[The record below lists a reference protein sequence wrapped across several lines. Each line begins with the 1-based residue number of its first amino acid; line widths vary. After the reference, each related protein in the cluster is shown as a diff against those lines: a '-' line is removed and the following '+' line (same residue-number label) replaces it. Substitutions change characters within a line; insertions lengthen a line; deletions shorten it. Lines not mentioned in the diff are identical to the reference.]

1 MSKGHKRQIRARQV
15 SICVYSCHYSNCTND
30 MEQLPKLP
38 PSDEELVRK
47 TLDDKRFFAVLVDRY
62 EAKLRRYIT
71 RLGVR
76 DPEDQLD
83 VLQEIFLKT
92 YRNLNGFDT
101 SLQFSSWIYRIA
113 HNEAVS
119 WYRKKNVRPEGHL
132 IADSEE
138 LISFLSAKEDTQE
151 VVFDK
156 HINAQVVNDALMKID
171 EKYREVIILRFFEH
185 KEYEEISDILKIP
198 VGSVGTL
205 LHRGKKQ
212 LAHALNHDAV
222 RI

>member
-1 MSKGHKRQIRARQV
+1 
-15 SICVYSCHYSNCTND
+15 
-30 MEQLPKLP
+30 MEQPPRLP
-38 PSDEELVRK
+38 PSDEELARL
-47 TLDDKRFFAVLVDRY
+47 TLDDKGLFGELVDRY
-62 EAKLRRYIT
+62 EAKLTRYIA

-83 VLQEIFLKT
+83 VLQEIFLKV
-92 YRNLNGFDT
+92 YRNLNGFDP
-101 SLQFSSWIYRIA
+101 SLKFSSWIYRIA
-113 HNEAVS
+113 HNEAIS

-132 IADSEE
+132 VADSEE
-138 LISFLSAKEDTQE
+138 LLGFLRGSDESADVT
-151 VVFDK
+151 FDK
-156 HINAQVVNDALMKID
+156 SVNADEVNRALFDID

-212 LAHALNHDAV
+212 LATALNEDAL